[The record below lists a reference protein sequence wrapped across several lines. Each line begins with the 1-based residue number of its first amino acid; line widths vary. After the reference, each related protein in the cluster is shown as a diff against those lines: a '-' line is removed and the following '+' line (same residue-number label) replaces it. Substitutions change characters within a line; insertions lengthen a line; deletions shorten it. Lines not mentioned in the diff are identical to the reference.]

1 MPVSPV
7 STLTRAATRKDN
19 EPLNILTFVTH
30 ERYEPNLCKTGHN
43 FYVYTGEGIR
53 DWNTKYA
60 PIPENY
66 MILDKSKE
74 GRQIPIN
81 VDIDVII
88 SQNLMAHHPIA
99 ESISRQL
106 NVPIINI
113 HHVLPPLQW
122 GKGILDS
129 LKIRGGAADVYIT
142 HYNEKVWDIN
152 IENSTTIYHGIDYD
166 FWNSSGEQR
175 GMYALSVV
183 NDWINRDWCC
193 GYSIWKHGTQD
204 IPTKVI
210 GNTPGLS
217 EPSESLEELRGAYS
231 KCGIFIN
238 TSTHSP
244 LPMSLLEAMSCG
256 CPVVSMATCAIP
268 EVVEHG
274 VNGLLANSPEEVNSM
289 SKELFADDELRAK
302 LGSNARK
309 TILEKFSISRFV
321 NEWNK
326 VLKEVLDNV

>member
-7 STLTRAATRKDN
+7 SSITRAATRKSG

-43 FYVYTGEGIR
+43 FYAYTGEGIR

-60 PIPENY
+60 PIPDNY
-66 MILDKSKE
+66 MILDKSKT

-81 VDIDVII
+81 LDIDVII
-88 SQNLMAHHPIA
+88 SQNLMAHYPIA
-99 ESISRQL
+99 QSISKQL
-106 NVPIINI
+106 NIPIINI
-113 HHVLPPLQW
+113 HHVLPPISW
-122 GKGILDS
+122 DAEMLDS
-129 LKIRGGAADVYIT
+129 LKHMKGVVDVYIT
-142 HYNEKVWDIN
+142 NYNRDVWGINVDNSKV
-152 IENSTTIYHGIDYD
+152 IYHGIDSD
-166 FWNSSGEQR
+166 FWQSKNEKR

-210 GNTPGLS
+210 GDTPGLS
-217 EPSESLEELRGAYS
+217 QPAGSLEELREAYS
-231 KCGIFIN
+231 KCGVFIN

-256 CPVVSMATCAIP
+256 CPVVTMATCAIP
-268 EVVEHG
+268 EIINHG
-274 VNGLLANSPEEVNSM
+274 ENGFLVNSPQEVNQYT
-289 SKELFADDELRAK
+289 KELFSNEELRK
-302 LGSNARK
+302 SMGEKARE
-309 TILEKFSISRFV
+309 TILDKFSIEGFSSQW
-321 NEWNK
+321 NELLEG
-326 VLKEVLDNV
+326 VL